1 MLFNKSRAVAYMRQC
16 GLDALVATSPVNIT
30 YLTDYYFWLDP
41 LFKEYW
47 LSPGAS
53 SNLAQSYAIFP
64 LEGEPAL
71 VVGPQQAGNAADLW
85 VRDLHTY
92 GDTGLDETYPP
103 TARRGEAAAE
113 AAAEAARIYDVLHA
127 PQRHGSATEALAG
140 VLQARGLLG
149 ARIGVEM
156 EGLTAP
162 ARLALPGALPKA
174 QLKDCSNLLRLIR
187 AVKSAEEIERLARAA
202 EISEQ
207 AGLESLARARPGVMM
222 GDIVQHYRARIGE
235 MGADL
240 DHFAFGYRGMGVVT
254 EPSYRLAADDVM
266 FVDWGCNYRH
276 YFSDTGTTL
285 AVGDLPPRLAERHA
299 ALRAGMA
306 AGIDAIWPGAKCSA
320 VHAALRETL
329 AGRGVTA
336 VNPHGHGLGLEV
348 RDYPIIVADNGLRL
362 RDDCIDVASD
372 LPLEEGMVFNL
383 ECAIFMPGVGSP
395 HIERSF
401 VVTPEGGQP
410 LTAQDRSAPIRPE
423 AAA

>member
-1 MLFNKSRAVAYMRQC
+1 MLLNKSRAIAYMRQC
-16 GLDALVATSPVNIT
+16 GLEALVATSPVNIT

-47 LSPGAS
+47 MSPGAS
-53 SNLAQSYAIFP
+53 SNLTQGYAIFP

-71 VVGPQQAGNAADLW
+71 VVGTQQVGNAADLW

-92 GDTGLDETYPP
+92 GATGLDETYPP
-103 TARRGEAAAE
+103 MALPGEAE
-113 AAAEAARIYDVLHA
+113 RIYDVLHA
-127 PQRHGSATEALAG
+127 PERHGSATEALAG
-140 VLQARGLLG
+140 ILKARGLEG
-149 ARIGVEM
+149 ARIGVDM

-162 ARLALPGALPKA
+162 ARAALPGALPQA

-187 AVKSAEEIERLARAA
+187 AVKSTEEIERLARAA

-207 AGLESLARARPGVMM
+207 AGLESLALARPGVLM
-222 GDIVQHYRARIGE
+222 GDIVQHYRVRIGQ

-240 DHFAFGYRGMGVVT
+240 DHFAYGYRGMGVVT

-285 AVGDLPPRLAERHA
+285 AVRDLPVLLADRHA

-306 AGIDAIWPGAKCSA
+306 AAMDAIRPGAKCSA
-320 VHAALRETL
+320 VQAALRDTL
-329 AGRGVTA
+329 AGRGITA
-336 VNPHGHGLGLEV
+336 VNPHGHGVGLEV
-348 RDYPIIVADNGLRL
+348 RDYPILVADNGLRL
-362 RDDCIDVASD
+362 RDDCIDMAAD
-372 LPLEEGMVFNL
+372 LPLEVGMVFNM

-401 VVTPEGGQP
+401 VVTPEGAQP

-423 AAA
+423 ATA